1 MSRKKWNH
9 YITATDDMEHDK
21 DKQWLVTLWKWGT
34 AAIHIQNEVVFIFLN
49 VLKPQ
54 TPDKC
59 PLMRKNDGEFYHS
72 SMYSM
77 PWHNQQQCIYIY
89 IYKWNMWAEP
99 ATIKVVK
106 PWKWLMKPWNV
117 VQTRYNQRSPEIL
130 QIWHSWLVQ
139 WTQRYQPTK
148 RREGPLF
155 GDLKTD
161 HPGPRYAPMP
171 MLSWSFLMVLSL
183 PTQYFFCSCSCH
195 YLTVIFPFN
204 SHCIHNKSQKIYLNH
219 HQVTL
224 KSSLNQH

>member
-1 MSRKKWNH
+1 MVSFT
-9 YITATDDMEHDK
+9 IAACI
-21 DKQWLVTLWKWGT
+21 LCLGT
-34 AAIHIQNEVVFIFLN
+34 ISNNA
-49 VLKPQ
+49 
-54 TPDKC
+54 
-59 PLMRKNDGEFYHS
+59 
-72 SMYSM
+72 
-77 PWHNQQQCIYIY
+77 YIY
-89 IYKWNMWAEP
+89 IIMKHMWAEP

-183 PTQYFFCSCSCH
+183 PTQYFFVHVHATISPW
-195 YLTVIFPFN
+195 Y
-204 SHCIHNKSQKIYLNH
+204 SHSIPIVSTINPRKSI
-219 HQVTL
+219 
-224 KSSLNQH
+224 